1 MRPVNS
7 DSVPLREY
15 LKEQHD
21 AVIKRLDA
29 IQEQTTKTNGRM
41 NDAERDIAILQW
53 AYALGVPVIAWIVYK
68 IA

>member
-1 MRPVNS
+1 MNS